1 MRRVGLLVLL
11 CVLILAPGACGKKG
25 PPRPPKAPGLPV
37 VKDLRAVID
46 NGKVRLAWTIPAG
59 SEGVAG
65 FIIERSK
72 PAKESC
78 PGCPREFEEL
88 RKIPA
93 ARGAVSFEDTD
104 EDLPGKGRFFYRV
117 TPYDAEDRRG
127 DESNEAA
134 VTVE

>member
-11 CVLILAPGACGKKG
+11 CVLVLAPEACGKKG

-65 FIIERSK
+65 FIIERSR
-72 PAKESC
+72 PEKEVC
-78 PGCPREFEEL
+78 PGCPRDFEEL
-88 RKIPA
+88 RRIPA

-104 EDLPGKGRFFYRV
+104 EDLPGKGRFVYRV
-117 TPYDAEDRRG
+117 TPYNAEDRQG
-127 DESNEAA
+127 AESNEAA